1 MMLLLISY
9 TEHYEQEVMLKLKN
23 HLSNYKLL
31 SLLICFLGNHLAMAF
46 IGEHAT
52 VSAGQLAVVK
62 VTKHSLQGEF
72 HSDKTGIRFRSEGSP
87 TSNFLSILSLEGRN
101 IFSSTLL
108 GDGVTLISVMGG
120 DYVILGDPRRGK
132 TKSTV
137 YRMPRTRRRSILKSL
152 MKFGGSVKQLSRA
165 GYLDSRG
172 VAKTSARDIRDL
184 IKSEEAKQIHQTAL
198 ELGKSGLYGTD
209 STGSMIFY
217 VLAMR
222 IANIHVHQSVSK
234 LASIHPRHCRVDP
247 DTMLKLVRYK
257 IMAAR
262 QGLSLCNNN
271 RQYCK
276 TCPRGNDCLGGCGIG
291 CEDCWEMVCGDCCYH
306 RGCFGYNVCDSC
318 RGDQLSLA
326 CFNVF
331 GFQCDSTYTC

>member
-1 MMLLLISY
+1 MMLS
-9 TEHYEQEVMLKLKN
+9 TSRQKTMHLKITKL
-23 HLSNYKLL
+23 LSNYCILHTIY
-31 SLLICFLGNHLAMAF
+31 SVLLICFLGNHLAMAF
-46 IGEHAT
+46 VGERTT
-52 VSAGQLAVVK
+52 VSEGRLTAVK
-62 VTKHSLQGEF
+62 VTKQSLEGEF
-72 HSDKTGIRFRSEGSP
+72 RSNKSRTGIRFQSEGSP
-87 TSNFLSILSLEGRN
+87 TSSFLSVSSLEGRN

-108 GDGVTLISVMGG
+108 GDGITLISVMGE
-120 DYVILGDPRRGK
+120 DYVVLGDPRQGK

-137 YRMPRTRRRSILKSL
+137 YRMLRTRRQSILRSL
-152 MKFGGSVKQLSRA
+152 IKFRGSVKQLSRA
-165 GYLDSRG
+165 GYIDSRG
-172 VAKTSARDIRDL
+172 VARTSAKDIRDL
-184 IKSEEAKQIHQTAL
+184 MKSEEAKQIHQTAL
-198 ELGKSGLYGTD
+198 ELGKSGLYGID

-222 IANIHVHQSVSK
+222 IANIQQSPD
-234 LASIHPRHCRVDP
+234 ASAYPRHCRVDP
-247 DTMLKLVRYK
+247 GTMLKLVRYK

-262 QGLSLCNNN
+262 QGLSLCDNN

-276 TCPRGNDCLGGCGIG
+276 TCPRGNDCLGGCGVG

-306 RGCFGYNVCDSC
+306 RGCLGHNACGNC